1 PCPSHLRHASS
12 VYRGSAMTFEEILDQ
27 AIAMLQR
34 RGRLTY
40 STLKRQFQ
48 LDDAALD
55 DLKEQLLYAHPQVV
69 DDAGRGVV
77 WTGET
82 AGSPTASPSPSQPI
96 PPEPPRAPQA
106 VHPPQT
112 ATLPAT
118 APPHEAERRQLTV
131 LFCDLVGSTA
141 LSGQLDPEDLRAV
154 VRAYQAAGAEV

>member
-1 PCPSHLRHASS
+1 
-12 VYRGSAMTFEEILDQ
+12 MTFEEILDQ

-77 WTGET
+77 WTGAT
-82 AGSPTASPSPSQPI
+82 AGAPTVPPHLPSLSRQNHRGRPRPSLPRRRPPSQR
-96 PPEPPRAPQA
+96 PR
-106 VHPPQT
+106 
-112 ATLPAT
+112 LP
-118 APPHEAERRQLTV
+118 
-131 LFCDLVGSTA
+131 
-141 LSGQLDPEDLRAV
+141 
-154 VRAYQAAGAEV
+154 VRPSAAS